1 MCILLSFF
9 SFGVYQNFLNEKN
22 NVGNKDEIKVED
34 MEEFPVSS
42 PFPETLDMSPS
53 QLAAY
58 KKRV

>member
-1 MCILLSFF
+1 
-9 SFGVYQNFLNEKN
+9 
-22 NVGNKDEIKVED
+22 

-58 KKRV
+58 KKTGIDL